1 METNNQDLKKQIL
14 KKNNNVFIE
23 FNVSGKNYKVPYYP
37 FTIWLYSRIF
47 NYFNKIKILKGIYGE
62 PVSKPNIKMKKDCPY
77 HTDWL
82 ICAGIKVEDFYLNG
96 TYNNWDTV
104 IEDYIKENIDVS
116 LDFSILNLKN
126 SIPNFIDSRNFSNY
140 DSQELI
146 DTLKAIQN
154 KEIIFTSNS
163 TEVAHIV
170 NVATD
175 LNATILK
182 IDSTKIDKIK
192 KSEMIHLVDIE
203 NNKIVPILKTGI
215 LLNDPEILKMHI
227 SPKVKNLA
235 ILNQDFNIL
244 NGVYI
249 SNSNIVMVEE
259 ILDYHIPLI
268 FRSASEDISASGIFN
283 SIVSKNKTY
292 KKVLNETIESFSS
305 ETAKLWYSL
314 KKIKPIEPA
323 ILIQPYIEADYSAVI
338 KLKDSKL
345 SFASYN
351 GSCSHI
357 VNGKTQV
364 QNEVRE
370 DVLDTF
376 YKVQERLIQESEK
389 YKTNLEVEFIVKDSI
404 YITQAM

>member
-82 ICAGIKVEDFYLNG
+82 ICAGVKVEDFYLNG
-96 TYNNWDTV
+96 TYNNWDAV
-104 IEDYIKENIDVS
+104 IEDYIKENIEVS

-126 SIPNFIDSRNFSNY
+126 SIPNFIDSRNLFNY

-182 IDSTKIDKIK
+182 IDSIKIDKIK
-192 KSEMIHLVDIE
+192 KSGMIHLVDIE

-249 SNSNIVMVEE
+249 SNNNIAMAEE

-345 SFASYN
+345 SFAS
-351 GSCSHI
+351 
-357 VNGKTQV
+357 
-364 QNEVRE
+364 
-370 DVLDTF
+370 
-376 YKVQERLIQESEK
+376 
-389 YKTNLEVEFIVKDSI
+389 
-404 YITQAM
+404 

>member
-1 METNNQDLKKQIL
+1 M
-14 KKNNNVFIE
+14 
-23 FNVSGKNYKVPYYP
+23 
-37 FTIWLYSRIF
+37 
-47 NYFNKIKILKGIYGE
+47 
-62 PVSKPNIKMKKDCPY
+62 
-77 HTDWL
+77 
-82 ICAGIKVEDFYLNG
+82 A
-96 TYNNWDTV
+96 
-104 IEDYIKENIDVS
+104 
-116 LDFSILNLKN
+116 
-126 SIPNFIDSRNFSNY
+126 
-140 DSQELI
+140 
-146 DTLKAIQN
+146 
-154 KEIIFTSNS
+154 
-163 TEVAHIV
+163 
-170 NVATD
+170 
-175 LNATILK
+175 
-182 IDSTKIDKIK
+182 
-192 KSEMIHLVDIE
+192 
-203 NNKIVPILKTGI
+203 
-215 LLNDPEILKMHI
+215 
-227 SPKVKNLA
+227 
-235 ILNQDFNIL
+235 
-244 NGVYI
+244 
-249 SNSNIVMVEE
+249 EE

>member
-82 ICAGIKVEDFYLNG
+82 ICAGVKVEDFYLNG
-96 TYNNWDTV
+96 IWDVV
-104 IEDYIKENIDVS
+104 IEDYIKKNIDVS

-126 SIPNFIDSRNFSNY
+126 SIPKFIDSRNLSNY

-182 IDSTKIDKIK
+182 IDSIKIDKIK

-249 SNSNIVMVEE
+249 SNSNITMAEE

-357 VNGKTQV
+357 VNGKTPV